1 MIRRTRWGLIVVS
14 LWVFIACAIPIP
26 TTAPLTKIDMVDE
39 TQSVGLD
46 GAQRAVVR
54 LRLLSQR
61 LAVRPGDDV
70 GLLLGRFRYNVKEW
84 APSVKQNADE
94 GTTTVTVGQGLG
106 SQIPLGKSD
115 DGYVNEWDVGLA
127 YGVPIDLGVDIGVG
141 QVQLDLGGLS
151 LSDLSVTSGSA
162 DVSLTFDAPNP
173 EPLGHLRLTSGT
185 GTFVVS
191 GLGNANFD
199 HLSVLGGTG
208 RVNLDFSGAQ
218 SRSAVVDIKAGA
230 GKIDLRVPASVGT
243 RVTLTGTGA
252 GTVDIIG
259 FTEQSD
265 KVYVNAAYGVAAL
278 TLTINVTI
286 GVGAITL
293 ISQ

>member
-1 MIRRTRWGLIVVS
+1 MAQRKHWWLIGVS
-14 LWVFIACAIPIP
+14 FWVLIACAIPIP

-39 TQSVGLD
+39 TQLAGLD

-61 LAVRPGDDV
+61 LAVQPGDGV
-70 GLLLGRFRYNVKEW
+70 ALLRGRFRYNVKEW
-84 APSVKQNADE
+84 APSVKQNTSDD
-94 GTTTVTVGQGLG
+94 TTTVTVGQGLG
-106 SQIPLGKSD
+106 SQIPLGTSD
-115 DGYVNEWDVGLA
+115 DYVNEWDVGLA
-127 YGVPIDLGVDIGVG
+127 YGVPIDLGVDIGAG

-162 DVSLTFDAPNP
+162 DVSATFDSPNP
-173 EPLGHLRLTSGT
+173 EPLGLLRVTSGT
-185 GTFVVS
+185 GKFVAS

-199 HLSVLGGTG
+199 RLSVLGGTG
-208 RVNLDFSGAQ
+208 IVNLDFSGAQ
-218 SRSAVVDIKAGA
+218 ARSAVVDIKAGA
-230 GKIDLRVPASVGT
+230 GRIDIRVPASVGV
-243 RVTLTGTGA
+243 RMTLSGTGVS
-252 GTVDIIG
+252 TVDTIG

-265 KVYVNAAYGVAAL
+265 NVYVNAAYGAATL
-278 TLTINVTI
+278 TLTINVTA